1 MCRGREYVGTLYFP
15 LNFAMNLKLLSETM
29 KFFKIM
35 DYFYN

>member
-1 MCRGREYVGTLYFP
+1 MGTLYFP
-15 LNFAMNLKLLSETM
+15 LDFAMNLKLLSKTT

>member
-1 MCRGREYVGTLYFP
+1 MCRVGAYGNSVLST
-15 LNFAMNLKLLSETM
+15 FAMNLKLLSKTT